1 MRSILIAMVLA
12 ATSTA
17 TIAQW
22 YPDSDP
28 RSSNYQQYLQQQR
41 DEFNKR
47 QRDEEARN
55 KAHAEEMYGQK
66 PSSPSG
72 GSSAGTGT
80 DMRALGK
87 ELMRLPPLPV
97 ERNVLLG
104 SWRLEGGGPR
114 SGAAEFAIT
123 GRGATPGLGEMMGM
137 LGDMQSGKMI
147 CDMSFGRG
155 ITFTPTTFSSGG
167 AAGIAEGPIA
177 YRSRKKQVIVAIPG
191 DTRANP
197 MPFTIA
203 GPNRIVWADTCAL
216 VRVGTTAANAAANAT
231 TASGNARTAAA
242 NSSAPPAAGAMP
254 QVAAVEPAAPRS
266 TLSRP
271 SPEVCRNKFLDQ
283 LGKVGVNQVRAM
295 SDVRF
300 REPAIEGK
308 VPNTNNLR
316 LDLRGSACDDPRI
329 KATLYDFDA
338 DGVLQSIMLVWDRP
352 AGPAPAPI
360 FTERVSTLSRF
371 HPLPPPQSS
380 GRLQADTSLGRLIL
394 QDLPER
400 NLLLEEYKAKK

>member
-1 MRSILIAMVLA
+1 MRSVLIVMVLA

-41 DEFNKR
+41 EEFNKR

-66 PSSPSG
+66 PSSPA
-72 GSSAGTGT
+72 GSSAGRVT

-114 SGAAEFAIT
+114 SGVAEFAIT

-137 LGDMQSGKMI
+137 LGDMQSGKML

-191 DTRANP
+191 DSRANP

-216 VRVGTTAANAAANAT
+216 VRVGAPAAIAAANTTAAP
-231 TASGNARTAAA
+231 GNARTAAA
-242 NSSAPPAAGAMP
+242 NSSAPSAAPLP
-254 QVAAVEPAAPRS
+254 QVASAAPS
-266 TLSRP
+266 
-271 SPEVCRNKFLDQ
+271 
-283 LGKVGVNQVRAM
+283 VGAVFDGAA
-295 SDVRF
+295 F
-300 REPAIEGK
+300 R
-308 VPNTNNLR
+308 
-316 LDLRGSACDDPRI
+316 C
-329 KATLYDFDA
+329 A
-338 DGVLQSIMLVWDRP
+338 DGSLLHVSLCQGASADATCKLAELHKPGLQIGTLVRRADI
-352 AGPAPAPI
+352 AA
-360 FTERVSTLSRF
+360 RVKGCETGGIRY
-371 HPLPPPQSS
+371 
-380 GRLQADTSLGRLIL
+380 GADDKPVFVR
-394 QDLPER
+394 
-400 NLLLEEYKAKK
+400 